1 MSNSF
6 VRYLLEGNNY
16 PSNGQVVFDS
26 SDHIRFQNGQNVSGH
41 NYGCNRRI
49 VIEKNIQGDEGYTV
63 IMYNLDG
70 IHPLWQNNVQM
81 SPKRMKIVDINENIV
96 ELRGYGYDENALAM
110 GATLD
115 MASFENY
122 GLILMIEDDKIIRA
136 QLNMYDRNI
145 CIVYLK

>member
-1 MSNSF
+1 M
-6 VRYLLEGNNY
+6 
-16 PSNGQVVFDS
+16 
-26 SDHIRFQNGQNVSGH
+26 
-41 NYGCNRRI
+41 
-49 VIEKNIQGDEGYTV
+49 
-63 IMYNLDG
+63 
-70 IHPLWQNNVQM
+70 WQNNVQM

-122 GLILMIEDDKIIRA
+122 GVILMIEDDKIIRA